1 MLKKQNQLKNLGSA
15 SANVLNYPRI
25 TTKHGTKRTLKKS
38 KKKMM
43 RSNNLSGNSE
53 SRLTPSDASETTI
66 RQTRK
71 VSVLAS
77 ANS

>member
-1 MLKKQNQLKNLGSA
+1 MKNLGSA
-15 SANVLNYPRI
+15 SANVLNYSRI